1 MNDGLRGEIVRK
13 IMGKALKS
21 IAVGY
26 FAGKLINRC
35 G

>member
-1 MNDGLRGEIVRK
+1 MNIRGEIVS
-13 IMGKALKS
+13 MGKALKS

-26 FAGKLINRC
+26 FTGKLINRC